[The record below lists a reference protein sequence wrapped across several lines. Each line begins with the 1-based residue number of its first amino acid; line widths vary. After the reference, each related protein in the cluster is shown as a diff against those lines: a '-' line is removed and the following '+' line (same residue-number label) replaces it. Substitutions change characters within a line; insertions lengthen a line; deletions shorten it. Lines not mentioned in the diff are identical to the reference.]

1 MDGKGLLNKF
11 KANATLILAD
21 KIVVNEFK
29 DIPKKWEFFMDSK
42 NEWCG
47 IDLKLGSTDL
57 LFKGKK
63 GDKVDKHVHVFSNE
77 LTFVLSGEIE
87 LITSD
92 GISILKTGQSFFIP
106 MNKEHIVTFIED
118 TTLLVIFTP
127 KMNGLEIEFKK

>member
-29 DIPKKWEFFMDSK
+29 DIPNNWEFYGFK

-57 LFKGKK
+57 LFKGKRR
-63 GDKVDKHVHVFSNE
+63 
-77 LTFVLSGEIE
+77 
-87 LITSD
+87 
-92 GISILKTGQSFFIP
+92 
-106 MNKEHIVTFIED
+106 
-118 TTLLVIFTP
+118 
-127 KMNGLEIEFKK
+127 